1 MSQNSSFDPFSMS
14 ANKHFTVAQTYRIP
28 HEAARTIRHLGRFR
42 KAHGKPFPQRIML
55 AVTEVNGCAM
65 CAYAHTKFAL
75 EAGMD
80 ADEVREMLGGVSEGA
95 PDKELP
101 AIAFAQQ
108 GVTPPRPLTHD
119 LFRDVLEATG
129 QSLVEV
135 RITDMQEGVFY
146 AQLVF
151 DGGAEVSARP
161 SDSIAL
167 ALRTGTRI
175 VCAEGVLDEAGLAV
189 PAEQEDEVERF
200 REFLDHV
207 SPEDFE
213 AE

>member
-1 MSQNSSFDPFSMS
+1 
-14 ANKHFTVAQTYRIP
+14 V
-28 HEAARTIRHLGRFR
+28 EAT
-42 KAHGKPFPQRIML
+42 
-55 AVTEVNGCAM
+55 
-65 CAYAHTKFAL
+65 
-75 EAGMD
+75 
-80 ADEVREMLGGVSEGA
+80 
-95 PDKELP
+95 

-119 LFRDVLEATG
+119 LMRDVLEATG
-129 QSLVEV
+129 QQLEEV
-135 RITDMQEGVFY
+135 RIIDMQDNVFF

-151 DGGAEVSARP
+151 AGGAEVGARP

-175 VCAEGVLDEAGLAV
+175 VCAESVLEEAGLAV

-207 SPEDFE
+207 SPDDFE
-213 AE
+213 SH